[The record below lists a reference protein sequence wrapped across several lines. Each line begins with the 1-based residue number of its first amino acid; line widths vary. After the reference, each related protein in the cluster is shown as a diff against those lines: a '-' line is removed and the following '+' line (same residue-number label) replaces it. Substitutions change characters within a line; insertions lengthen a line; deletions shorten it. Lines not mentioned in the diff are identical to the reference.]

1 MAEDAS
7 IPNTLEAEEEE
18 AQVPSQAVQQDPG
31 QKEGRKGERERKEE
45 KKCKKKNISYANNFK
60 IHPNI

>member
-18 AQVPSQAVQQDPG
+18 AQVPSQAVQQDPD
-31 QKEGRKGERERKEE
+31 QKKGRKGERERKEE
-45 KKCKKKNISYANNFK
+45 KKCKKKNIS
-60 IHPNI
+60 